1 MTVVEKAA
9 YLKGLTEGLGIAPDS
24 KEGKLWNALNEL
36 LSDMAH
42 EIEDLHAC
50 YDEHDE
56 ALDEVCDELNYLEE
70 LTCDLDFPED
80 GDDYDDEDEDVS
92 CCGCDRCYS
101 DDEDEDDDD
110 DADDANDDDIASE
123 PFYEVACPNCG
134 ETVYVSEDDLDA
146 GEANCAHCGVTF
158 EVALEG
164 DEEEPDEDAP
174 VQYEVTCPDCGTTAV
189 FEEEELLEGEPKCP
203 NCGKPLDFE
212 VTEE

>member
-92 CCGCDRCYS
+92 YCGCGRCYS
-101 DDEDEDDDD
+101 DDEDEDDD
-110 DADDANDDDIASE
+110 
-123 PFYEVACPNCG
+123 
-134 ETVYVSEDDLDA
+134 
-146 GEANCAHCGVTF
+146 
-158 EVALEG
+158 
-164 DEEEPDEDAP
+164 
-174 VQYEVTCPDCGTTAV
+174 
-189 FEEEELLEGEPKCP
+189 GEPKAP
-203 NCGKPLDFE
+203 SNAPTAAKSWSL
-212 VTEE
+212 TSATTIRTKIKNNSTSSHRQY